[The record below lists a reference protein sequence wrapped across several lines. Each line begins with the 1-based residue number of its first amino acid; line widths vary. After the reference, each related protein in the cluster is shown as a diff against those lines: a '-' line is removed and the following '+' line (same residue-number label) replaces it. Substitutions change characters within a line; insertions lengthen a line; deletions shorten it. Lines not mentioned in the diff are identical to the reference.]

1 MSAPFVADK
10 MTAHSCK
17 LQMHGI
23 VKCIGIPHFFAVW
36 VVHITV
42 SWLLLL
48 ILHDPQVC
56 ATITV

>member
-42 SWLLLL
+42 S
-48 ILHDPQVC
+48 
-56 ATITV
+56 